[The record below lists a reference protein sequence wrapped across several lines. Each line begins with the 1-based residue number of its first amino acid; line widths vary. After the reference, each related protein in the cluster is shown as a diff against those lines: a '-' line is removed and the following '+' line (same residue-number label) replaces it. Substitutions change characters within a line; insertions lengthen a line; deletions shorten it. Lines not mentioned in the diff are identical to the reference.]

1 MVACALATLLLG
13 AISSTV
19 LVSDVG
25 ISFGTIISVMSG
37 VELLVSAGEPT
48 NAGVCGPACLLRVRA
63 IYDRADAVSDRL
75 GWRLLL
81 QASTCRHPRFR

>member
-37 VELLVSAGEPT
+37 VELLISAGEPT
-48 NAGVCGPACLLRVRA
+48 DAGVRGPARSLRVRA
-63 IYDRADAVSDRL
+63 IYDRADAV
-75 GWRLLL
+75 
-81 QASTCRHPRFR
+81 F